1 MKQPFS
7 LFIVEDERKMREI
20 LKINL
25 SRRYDTLFYDSAEE
39 ALEGF
44 KRRKPDL
51 ILTDVRLPGIDGIE
65 LMAKV
70 KSVDK
75 HIPFIVF
82 TGYGSID
89 HAVETIRKGAFDYLE
104 KPIKIDNLIQSIER
118 VRSYITVYKSSSKAP
133 TQYRI
138 ALEDGDFEII
148 NRDPATRQM
157 LNLSQKASQFDSPI
171 IIIGETG
178 TGKELCARFIH
189 ERSGRGGAFVELNCA
204 SIPKDLL
211 EGELFGY
218 KKGAF
223 TGAIK
228 DYEGKIALSHKGTLF
243 LDEIAELPLEL
254 QAKLLNVLEIP
265 EYYPIGSNVKR
276 KIDLRIITA
285 TNKNLRKIVDTG
297 GFREDLYYR
306 IAVIPIK
313 LPPLRE
319 RRSDIFPLVNYFLGQ
334 KGKNYVITPEAKLK
348 LLGYTWPGN
357 VRELRN
363 VIERSI
369 LLANDDRIIRDVI
382 FDADSYEPFE
392 REKNAVPED
401 IPERWED
408 FKGFKSS
415 IVRARKKELERLFIE
430 KLLIRNGGNISA
442 CSRSAGIDRRQLQ
455 DMIKKLD
462 IDVTIFRE
470 ARG

>member
-1 MKQPFS
+1 MEMHFS
-7 LFIVEDERKMREI
+7 LFVVEDEQKMREI

-25 SRRYDTLFYDSAEE
+25 SRRYDTRFYDNAEE

-44 KRRKPDL
+44 RHKRPDL
-51 ILTDVRLPGIDGIE
+51 IVTDVRLPGIDGIE
-65 LMAKV
+65 LMERV
-70 KSVDK
+70 KAIDK
-75 HIPFIVF
+75 NIPFIIF
-82 TGYGSID
+82 TGYGSIT

-118 VRSYITVYKSSSKAP
+118 MRSYIAVYRSSSKAP
-133 TQYRI
+133 THYRI
-138 ALEDGDFEII
+138 STAGKGFEFVT
-148 NRDPATRQM
+148 RDPATRQM

-171 IIIGETG
+171 LIIGETG

-189 ERSGRGGAFVELNCA
+189 ERSGRRGPFVELNCA

-223 TGAIK
+223 TGAVN

-276 KIDLRIITA
+276 KIDLHIITA
-285 TNKNLRKIVDTG
+285 TNKNLRKTVDTG
-297 GFREDLYYR
+297 GFRADLYYR

-319 RRSDIFPLVNYFLGQ
+319 RKGDIFPLVDYFLDE
-334 KGKNYVITPEAKLK
+334 KGKNFVITPEAKLK
-348 LLGYTWPGN
+348 LLSYPWQGN

-369 LLANDDRIIRDVI
+369 LLANDDHIIRDVI
-382 FDADSYEPFE
+382 FDTDSYDLFT
-392 REKNAVPED
+392 KDTNAVPDD
-401 IPERWED
+401 IPERWEE
-408 FKGFKSS
+408 FKKFKSS
-415 IVRARKKELERLFIE
+415 IVKVRTKELEKLFIE

-442 CSRSAGIDRRQLQ
+442 CARSAGIDRRQLQ
-455 DMIKKLD
+455 DMIKNLG
-462 IDVTIFRE
+462 IDATIFRE
-470 ARG
+470 GRE